1 MDHLVTMMRM
11 IWWWWWWWW
20 KWWWWWWWWLKS
32 GWNEFDHQV
41 TTHCRLRV
49 DQLSAASAW
58 FSQMIEFLFLIRK
71 TVRWVIEEPVQ
82 SCQEEGA
89 GSGAPSVMTS
99 LMKMNTFLKNKLKS
113 TGSKELLTILNKTSN
128 TVLINTRTI
137 LSSDLK
143 TVAFSTAAPSGMTI
157 DLRSDTVNIVKLNH
171 FKIHDPCYC

>member
-1 MDHLVTMMRM
+1 M
-11 IWWWWWWWW
+11 
-20 KWWWWWWWWLKS
+20 
-32 GWNEFDHQV
+32 
-41 TTHCRLRV
+41 
-49 DQLSAASAW
+49 
-58 FSQMIEFLFLIRK
+58 
-71 TVRWVIEEPVQ
+71 IEEPVQ

-99 LMKMNTFLKNKLKS
+99 LMKMNTFLKNKLRS

-143 TVAFSTAAPSGMTI
+143 TVAFSTAAPSGKTI